1 MLPPAGPGVVS
12 PGALGV
18 PRERIT
24 FVNTVVKKQPSEA
37 FPSKTYTVHC
47 ALWATGFI
55 ITHSCG
61 QNLCEIHHNVLE
73 SPRLTCWG
81 SSAGGSST
89 SGSWGNSQRL
99 SSCTWSTEDQWV
111 HKACVSPSDG
121 RQEGSSSNFSL
132 LTTSVLQ
139 FTCLNCA
146 TQLMQ
151 INHLSWL
158 PDFPGLVV
166 TLPVSLGVLLSSP
179 DVGVARCTVPRTQTA
194 L

>member
-1 MLPPAGPGVVS
+1 M
-12 PGALGV
+12 
-18 PRERIT
+18 

-99 SSCTWSTEDQWV
+99 SSCTWSTKDQCIKHV
-111 HKACVSPSDG
+111 
-121 RQEGSSSNFSL
+121 L
-132 LTTSVLQ
+132 VLQ
-139 FTCLNCA
+139 MADWRGQVQTLVFWPLPSFINCA

-179 DVGVARCTVPRTQTA
+179 DVGVARCTVPRIQTA